1 MWVVFSL
8 WRWNDIAI
16 ALDLDLTASSNKE
29 WPMTCIA
36 VPCPYGHN
44 GQVVNRGKAR
54 RGAQRDLCQHT
65 ACTPRSFLLAYS

>member
-1 MWVVFSL
+1 
-8 WRWNDIAI
+8 
-16 ALDLDLTASSNKE
+16 LTASSNKE